1 MRGLILNNLYSIEK
15 SVKTS
20 IILASVAVIILVM
33 TQHNMGLRAAL
44 FLPFLLIPV
53 HAFEVLKYDAMSGWN
68 KFETTL
74 PVTRKQIV
82 GSKYS
87 TFLLL
92 FMCSL
97 MIIVFIFF
105 VVDQFIYSVIDQ
117 LFFNFLLRGM
127 GLIMCLAASTFMLT
141 YKLGTEKSDSIMIG
155 SAGFTFGVFFCISI
169 LLEIIPGNIQ
179 HIDEV
184 FSLTF
189 FGVAVI
195 CLFVSYILSVQIYKK
210 KEF

>member
-1 MRGLILNNLYSIEK
+1 MKGLILNNLYSIEK
-15 SVKTS
+15 SAKTS
-20 IILASVAVIILVM
+20 IILASAAVIILVM
-33 TQHNMGLRAAL
+33 TQHSAAIKVAL

-53 HAFEVLKYDAMSGWN
+53 HAFEVLKHDAMSGWS

-92 FMCSL
+92 LMCSL
-97 MIIVFIFF
+97 MIIIFIFF
-105 VVDQFIYSVIDQ
+105 MVDQVIYPVIDQ
-117 LFFNFLLRGM
+117 LFFNFLFRGM
-127 GLIMCLAASTFMLT
+127 AIILCLAASTFMLT
-141 YKLGTEKSDSIMIG
+141 YKLGTEKSDAIMIG
-155 SAGFTFGVFFCISI
+155 SASFTFSVFFGLSI
-169 LLEIIPGNIQ
+169 LLEIILGNIQ

-184 FSLTF
+184 FSVTF
-189 FGVAVI
+189 FVI
-195 CLFVSYILSVQIYKK
+195 ASIFLLISYILSVKIYKK

>member
-1 MRGLILNNLYSIEK
+1 MKGLILNNLYSIEK
-15 SVKTS
+15 SAKTS
-20 IILASVAVIILVM
+20 IILASAAVIILVM
-33 TQHNMGLRAAL
+33 TQLSAAIKVAL

-53 HAFEVLKYDAMSGWN
+53 HAFEVLKHDAMSGWS

-92 FMCSL
+92 LMCSL
-97 MIIVFIFF
+97 MIIIFIFF
-105 VVDQFIYSVIDQ
+105 VVDQVIYPVIDQ
-117 LFFNFLLRGM
+117 LFFNFLFRGM
-127 GLIMCLAASTFMLT
+127 AIILCLAASTFMLT
-141 YKLGTEKSDSIMIG
+141 YKLGTEKSDAIMIG
-155 SAGFTFGVFFCISI
+155 SASFTFSVFFGLSI
-169 LLEIIPGNIQ
+169 LLEIILGNIQ

-184 FSLTF
+184 FSVTF
-189 FGVAVI
+189 FVI
-195 CLFVSYILSVQIYKK
+195 ASIFLLVSYILSVKIYKK

>member
-20 IILASVAVIILVM
+20 IILASAVVIILVM
-33 TQHNMGLRAAL
+33 TQHNMALRVAL
-44 FLPFLLIPV
+44 FLPFFLIPV
-53 HAFEVLKYDAMSGWN
+53 HAFEVLKHDAMSGWN
-68 KFETTL
+68 RFETTL

-87 TFLLL
+87 TFLIL

-97 MIIVFIFF
+97 AIIVFVFS
-105 VVDQFIYSVIDQ
+105 VVNQFMYAVIDQ

-141 YKLGTEKSDSIMIG
+141 YRLGTEKSDSIMIG
-155 SAGFTFGVFFCISI
+155 SAGFTFGVFFGLSI
-169 LLEIIPGNIQ
+169 LLEIVLGNIQ
-179 HIDEV
+179 QIDEI
-184 FSLTF
+184 FSVTF
-189 FGVAVI
+189 FIIAALS
-195 CLFVSYILSVQIYKK
+195 LFVSYILSMQIYKN

>member
-1 MRGLILNNLYSIEK
+1 MKGLILNNLYSIEK
-15 SVKTS
+15 SAKTS
-20 IILASVAVIILVM
+20 IILASAAVIILVM
-33 TQHNMGLRAAL
+33 TQLSAAIKVAL

-53 HAFEVLKYDAMSGWN
+53 HAFEVLKHDAMSGWS

-92 FMCSL
+92 LMCSL
-97 MIIVFIFF
+97 MIIIFIFF
-105 VVDQFIYSVIDQ
+105 MVDQVIYPVIDQ
-117 LFFNFLLRGM
+117 LFFNFLFRGM
-127 GLIMCLAASTFMLT
+127 AIILCLAASTFMLT
-141 YKLGTEKSDSIMIG
+141 YKLGTEKSDAIMIG
-155 SAGFTFGVFFCISI
+155 SASFTFSVFFGLSI
-169 LLEIIPGNIQ
+169 LLEIILGNIQ

-184 FSLTF
+184 FSVTF
-189 FGVAVI
+189 FVI
-195 CLFVSYILSVQIYKK
+195 ASIFLLISYILSVKIYKK

>member
-1 MRGLILNNLYSIEK
+1 MKGLILNNLYSIEK
-15 SVKTS
+15 SAKTS
-20 IILASVAVIILVM
+20 IILASAAVIILVM
-33 TQHNMGLRAAL
+33 TQLSAAIKVAL

-53 HAFEVLKYDAMSGWN
+53 HAFEVLKHDAMSGWS

-92 FMCSL
+92 LMCSL
-97 MIIVFIFF
+97 MIIIFIFF
-105 VVDQFIYSVIDQ
+105 MVDQVIYPVIDQ
-117 LFFNFLLRGM
+117 LFFNFLFRGM
-127 GLIMCLAASTFMLT
+127 AIILCLAASTFMLT
-141 YKLGTEKSDSIMIG
+141 YKLGTEKSDAIMIG
-155 SAGFTFGVFFCISI
+155 SASFTFSVFFGLSI
-169 LLEIIPGNIQ
+169 LLEIILGNIQ

-184 FSLTF
+184 FSVTF
-189 FGVAVI
+189 FVI
-195 CLFVSYILSVQIYKK
+195 ASIFLLVSYILSVKIYKK